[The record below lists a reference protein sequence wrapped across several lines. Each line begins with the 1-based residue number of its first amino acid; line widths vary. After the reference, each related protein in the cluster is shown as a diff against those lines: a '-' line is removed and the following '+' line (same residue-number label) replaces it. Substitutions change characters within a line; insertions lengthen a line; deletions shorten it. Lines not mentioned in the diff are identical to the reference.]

1 MDDQE
6 VLTLS
11 ASMVANYV
19 GSNKLDASQIPD
31 LLRSVNEALRNLGQP
46 ELPPAPAKATS
57 AQIRRSIRP
66 EALISFEDGK
76 SYKTLRRHLNLRGLT
91 PDAYRLKW
99 GLPATYPM
107 TAADYAATRSALA
120 KAAGLGQRGRQA
132 KNAGGS
138 KARGKK

>member
-6 VLTLS
+6 VLTFS
-11 ASMVANYV
+11 ASIVANYV

-31 LLRSVNEALRNLGQP
+31 LLRSVNEALKNLGQP
-46 ELPPAPAKATS
+46 EQPPAPAKATS

-91 PDAYRLKW
+91 PDEYRRKW

-107 TAADYAATRSALA
+107 TAAVYAATRSALA
-120 KAAGLGQRGRQA
+120 KAAGLGQRGRQV
-132 KNAGGS
+132 KKAGGPR
-138 KARGKK
+138 ARGQK